1 METKANRSA
10 VPSAGSCADLG
21 CAGPGGE
28 GEEGG
33 MEGVCVVRCSG
44 VPCAA
49 AWSSFSRQ

>member
-10 VPSAGSCADLG
+10 GPSAGSCADLG

-33 MEGVCVVRCSG
+33 TEEVSVAWCSG
-44 VPCAA
+44 VPCV